1 VRVLALIL
9 PIVLVGCSAA
19 PAEPSRSP
27 SAIATPSASASATTA
42 APTNPEGELLP
53 LQALLPSQLSEVE
66 LHTFPVGQ
74 DTLDRLAANLGV
86 AREEV
91 EVAYASEHGARFFQ
105 MYAVRLAG
113 SPASSLATAW
123 AAIAYPPDVT
133 DVSVVAETS
142 DGRAVTLV
150 HAPSAAARLG
160 TFYLL
165 PQADTLI
172 VVQALDRE
180 TAEEAL
186 AALP

>member
-9 PIVLVGCSAA
+9 PIVLVACSVAA

-27 SAIATPSASASATTA
+27 SATTTPSASATPAAAAT
-42 APTNPEGELLP
+42 PEEELPP
-53 LQALLPSQLSEVE
+53 LQAQLPSELGGVE
-66 LHTFPVGQ
+66 LHTFAVGQ
-74 DTLDRLAANLGV
+74 DILDRLAAHLGV
-86 AREEV
+86 APEGV
-91 EVAYASEHGARFFQ
+91 ETAYASEHGARFFQ

-150 HAPSAAARLG
+150 HAPSPAARLG

-165 PQADTLI
+165 PQADTLV

-180 TAEEAL
+180 TAE
-186 AALP
+186 